1 MASGVI
7 KMVTRWSIMGL
18 PRKGPSVD
26 CRPSL
31 HLPNLSNYLSFVD
44 VSFVIFVD

>member
-26 CRPSL
+26 CRLSL
-31 HLPNLSNYLSFVD
+31 RLPNPSNSLSFV
-44 VSFVIFVD
+44 VVLFVD